1 MSFRVFILSLLTTTI
16 IIITSHNPTIRIINA
31 IVHLLLLVHLIHHAN
46 VIMTLDDVL
55 EIIQKVFVLTELVI
69 IQLGSEWLSIFIVQ
83 TVKSRIH

>member
-1 MSFRVFILSLLTTTI
+1 MSFRVFILSLLTTTT
-16 IIITSHNPTIRIINA
+16 IIITSHDPTIRIINA
-31 IVHLLLLVHLIHHAN
+31 IVHLLLLVHFIHHAN